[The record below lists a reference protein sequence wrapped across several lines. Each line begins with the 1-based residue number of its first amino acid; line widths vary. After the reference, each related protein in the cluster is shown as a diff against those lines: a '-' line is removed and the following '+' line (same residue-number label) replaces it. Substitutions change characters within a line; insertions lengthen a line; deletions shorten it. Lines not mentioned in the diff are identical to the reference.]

1 MKILSTLSEKT
12 VNIYNNTFKI
22 ELKKVVKTN
31 VLVRS
36 SDKRAGTYVDNH
48 YLSTVAFV
56 NGKSYITC
64 PCIDC
69 VIDELQNGG
78 YKFFIS

>member
-12 VNIYNNTFKI
+12 VNIHNKSFKI

-31 VLVRS
+31 VLIRS
-36 SDKRAGTYVDNH
+36 SDKRAGNYVDNNS
-48 YLSTVAFV
+48 LSTVAFV

-64 PCIDC
+64 SYIDC
-69 VIDELQNGG
+69 VIEELKNGG